1 MERLIPT
8 VRSYAWGSRSA
19 LAQLRGDD
27 RPSDHPEA
35 ELWLGAHPGDPA
47 VLADGRSLLE
57 AIDADPAGQLGPAVV
72 DRFGG
77 QLPFLLKILA
87 AEEPLSLQAH
97 PSKTQAEEGFA
108 REERAGIAVD
118 AQNRNYRD
126 RNHKPEIVVALTDFE
141 ALAGFRC
148 PVQTVAVLE
157 ALAVPA
163 LEPHAVL
170 LRGQPDE
177 EGLRALFTTWITMP
191 QSAVDAL
198 LPAVLDGCVRY
209 LAARGGDDPLAPV
222 LRSILE
228 IGEAYPGDVGVL
240 SALLLNRIDLRPGEG
255 LYLPAG
261 NLHAYLRGTAV
272 ELMASS
278 DNVLRGGLTPKHVD
292 VPELLRVL
300 DFHGM
305 DVDPMTDLGDDGA
318 PLPGEHV
325 YPLHAADFR
334 LSRIRVTDEPLALAG
349 RAGDGPRGPEVL
361 LCVSGRAVV
370 ECDGRTEV
378 LGPTEA
384 AWVAAADGPVR
395 VRAETAEALVF
406 RATVPQD
413 R

>member
-1 MERLIPT
+1 MEQLFPT

-27 RPSDHPEA
+27 RPSAHPEA

-47 VLADGRSLLE
+47 MLADGRSLLA
-57 AIDADPAGQLGPAVV
+57 AIDDDPAGQLGPAVV

-97 PSKTQAEEGFA
+97 PSKTQAEEGFD
-108 REERAGIAVD
+108 REQRAGIAVD
-118 AQNRNYRD
+118 AQDRNYRD

-157 ALAVPA
+157 ALGVPE
-163 LEPHAVL
+163 LEPHAAL

-191 QSAVDAL
+191 QSAVDQL

-209 LAARGGDDPLAPV
+209 LTAHGGDDALATV
-222 LRSILE
+222 LRSTLE

-240 SALLLNRIDLRPGEG
+240 SALLLNRVDLRPGEG

-305 DVDPMTDLGDDGA
+305 DVDPMTDRDADGE
-318 PLPGEHV
+318 PVPGEYV
-325 YPLHAADFR
+325 YPLHSADFR
-334 LSRIRVTDEPLALAG
+334 LSRIRATAEPLTLPG
-349 RAGDGPRGPEVL
+349 RDTGAPTGPEVL
-361 LCVSGRAVV
+361 LCVGGRAVL

-384 AWVAAADGPVR
+384 AWVPASDGAVR
-395 VRAETAEALVF
+395 VRAEDAETLLF
-406 RATVPQD
+406 RAVVPIG